1 MSEVELHLK
10 IMKWISSIYLFI
22 LMVFSSEVIT
32 RRYNHR
38 LKNILKNYDIV
49 QFLLLQ
55 KFCTMVNT
63 SIYLSM
69 INNTQTI
76 L

>member
-1 MSEVELHLK
+1 MNHNAYNTQYY
-10 IMKWISSIYLFI
+10 I
-22 LMVFSSEVIT
+22 
-32 RRYNHR
+32 RYNHR

-69 INNTQTI
+69 INNTQTT